1 MLPFLWCFGIVISSL
16 LQIHPADTA
25 RLIPNL
31 GYYVEMKEI
40 DCVGNPDYFANLFC
54 RILPPNNRTMEA
66 SVNIMQKLSIFSGS
80 LRVSI
85 PNAKKVITQIF
96 NITFD
101 VCKVLRE
108 RKRKMLID
116 LLVNTLARNSNAKA
130 WKCPFPKGKF
140 ESKNISVTDLPP
152 MLSESEFYVNLDFFV
167 PRVAIAMNVTL
178 HGHLYEVAKEKARRK
193 KYL

>member
-1 MLPFLWCFGIVISSL
+1 MLPFPWCFGIVISSL

-25 RLIPNL
+25 KLIPNL
-31 GYYVEMKEI
+31 GYYVEMKQME
-40 DCVGNPDYFANLFC
+40 CVGNPDYFANLFC

-66 SVNIMQKLSIFSGS
+66 SVNIMQKLSVFSGS

-101 VCKVLRE
+101 VCKVFRE
-108 RKRKMLID
+108 RKRKVLVD
-116 LLVNTLARNSNAKA
+116 LLVNTLARNSNARD
-130 WKCPFPKGKF
+130 WSCPFPKGKF
-140 ESKNISVTDLPP
+140 ESKNISVTNLPP
-152 MLSESEFYVNLDFFV
+152 MLTESEFFVNLDFFI
-167 PRVAIAMNVTL
+167 PKVAIAMNVTL
-178 HGHLYEVAKEKARRK
+178 HGHLYEIAKEKARRK

>member
-1 MLPFLWCFGIVISSL
+1 MTFHQWLMWDQLINHWDTGMLPFLWCFGIIISSL
-16 LQIHPADTA
+16 LQIHPADSA
-25 RLIPNL
+25 KLIPVSSQLFIHNIIWKYNISL
-31 GYYVEMKEI
+31 LQNIGYYVEMKQM

-66 SVNIMQKLSIFSGS
+66 SVNIMQKLSVFSGS

-108 RKRKMLID
+108 RKRKVLID
-116 LLVNTLARNSNAKA
+116 LLVNTLARNSNARD
-130 WKCPFPKGKF
+130 WRCPFPK
-140 ESKNISVTDLPP
+140 
-152 MLSESEFYVNLDFFV
+152 VN
-167 PRVAIAMNVTL
+167 T
-178 HGHLYEVAKEKARRK
+178 
-193 KYL
+193 